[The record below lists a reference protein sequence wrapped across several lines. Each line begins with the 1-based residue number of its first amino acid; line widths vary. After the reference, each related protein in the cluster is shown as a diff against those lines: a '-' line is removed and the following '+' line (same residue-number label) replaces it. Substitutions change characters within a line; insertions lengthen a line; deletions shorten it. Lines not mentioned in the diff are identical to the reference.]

1 MEYFKSHEEV
11 ILMAENQQNTVQH
24 GLNAAQANAESEQD
38 QQQVQALAS
47 QLQQGANQTNEAQE
61 ENNTMS

>member
-1 MEYFKSHEEV
+1 
-11 ILMAENQQNTVQH
+11 MAENQQNTVQH

-61 ENNTMS
+61 ENNTLS